1 MISYVNAK
9 SLQIFA
15 VALFLSSCSD
25 KTDDTDYVDHVV
37 TPIVDFNYIS
47 VSDGRI
53 RTLHEIRYEVE
64 VTDGFDVTEP
74 KNRVDQFSGTPYKI
88 SLAAFIGN
96 DSALMIHA
104 ETVADLSGASDY
116 SNLPQAEWPDETFRS
131 SGHVCLE
138 IPADEVE
145 GEHDLQWLHNNGFEP
160 TGTIL
165 FGQYFA
171 TTVDKNAEIVI
182 SIMQH
187 VSSCDDESTNLEII
201 RDIQA
206 KTTVTK
212 IE

>member
-1 MISYVNAK
+1 MIRNVNAK
-9 SLQIFA
+9 LLQIFA
-15 VALFLSSCSD
+15 VAFFLSSCSD
-25 KTDDTDYVDHVV
+25 KTGDTDYTDPVV
-37 TPIVDFNYIS
+37 TPTVDFNYIS

-53 RTLHEIRYEVE
+53 RTLHDIRY
-64 VTDGFDVTEP
+64 
-74 KNRVDQFSGTPYKI
+74 
-88 SLAAFIGN
+88 
-96 DSALMIHA
+96 
-104 ETVADLSGASDY
+104 
-116 SNLPQAEWPDETFRS
+116 
-131 SGHVCLE
+131 
-138 IPADEVE
+138 EVE

-187 VSSCDDESTNLEII
+187 VPSCDDESTNIEVI

-206 KTTVTK
+206 RTTVTK

>member
-1 MISYVNAK
+1 MIRCTPNAG
-9 SLQIFA
+9 SLSDQNSATNAHDWPTA
-15 VALFLSSCSD
+15 V
-25 KTDDTDYVDHVV
+25 
-37 TPIVDFNYIS
+37 P
-47 VSDGRI
+47 
-53 RTLHEIRYEVE
+53 
-64 VTDGFDVTEP
+64 
-74 KNRVDQFSGTPYKI
+74 
-88 SLAAFIGN
+88 
-96 DSALMIHA
+96 
-104 ETVADLSGASDY
+104 
-116 SNLPQAEWPDETFRS
+116 S

-182 SIMQH
+182 SMMQH
-187 VSSCDDESTNLEII
+187 VSSCDDESTNLKVI